1 MTFSLQMKRATIKDY
16 GNLLK
21 VFVILLDYGVIRKE
35 KVISWADSILA
46 SENESEYVFIELS
59 TCANTH
65 DIIQVLKKNTLD
77 SDSEITSRAV
87 LGILYH
93 LLDENKVVLKNIFET
108 ATHISYEEQL
118 TDEEQFLLYRF
129 DEYIDLFENG
139 VFEKLNLFKTN
150 FEELLGIYKDFK
162 LDNPHQWVTINEKIK
177 QDLQIKLEAFK
188 NGYHY

>member
-1 MTFSLQMKRATIKDY
+1 MKRASIKDY

-65 DIIQVLKKNTLD
+65 DIIQVLNKNTLD

-129 DEYIDLFENG
+129 DGYTDLFENG
-139 VFEKLNLFKTN
+139 IFEKLNFFKTN

-162 LDNPHQWVTINEKIK
+162 LDNPHQWVTINENIK

-188 NGYHY
+188 SGYHY

>member
-1 MTFSLQMKRATIKDY
+1 MKRASIKDY

-21 VFVILLDYGVIRKE
+21 VFVILLDYGVIKKE

-59 TCANTH
+59 TCSYTR
-65 DIIQVLKKNTLD
+65 DIIQILNKNILD

-87 LGILYH
+87 LGILYS
-93 LLDENKVVLKNIFET
+93 LLHEHKVVLKNIFET

-118 TDEEQFLLYRF
+118 TTEEQFLLYRF
-129 DEYIDLFENG
+129 DEYTELFENG
-139 VFEKLNLFKTN
+139 IFEKLNLFKAN

-162 LDNPHQWVTINEKIK
+162 LDNSHQWVMINEKIK

-188 NGYHY
+188 GGYLY